1 MSVPVQDP
9 INQIVIAGGEITAP
23 WTWNLQ
29 QENELVVQKNIAT
42 TGLTV
47 LLILGVDYTVNPAGL
62 GMDGGGTINF
72 EAPQLPA
79 QVGDVWTMSRDTT
92 LNRSDNFAT
101 SGDFFAQTI
110 NDQLDKLTRID
121 QDNDR
126 DSESAIRKDPGV
138 GDALNP
144 LIPQMEDRR
153 ALLFQ
158 DNGGGNFEMIMSDG
172 DPDQQAGD
180 AEASAAAALASEQAA
195 AASETNA
202 ANSETAAAQSASDA
216 SDSADDAAASA
227 ASIDLSSP
235 APIGDVAPNTVA
247 STEFSGPLG
256 STTPATVKATTFEG
270 DAGGTTIDEFST
282 DGTLAGD
289 SDDTVPTEQA
299 VKTYADSL
307 KTEIKI
313 GTFTRGASVASGT
326 QEITGVGFQPDVVIF
341 LMARTA
347 ANVEMSIGFS
357 DAVNDFCLQHDQAAN
372 PDDFEA
378 NTTACINYVNTVG
391 NEYQGTVQSMDSD
404 GFTMDWTR
412 VGAPGGS
419 LTIFYL
425 AIKK

>member
-9 INQIVIAGGEITAP
+9 INQIVIVGGETTAP

-29 QENELVVQKNIAT
+29 QENEIIVQKNIAT

-47 LLILGVDYTVNPAGL
+47 LLTLGVDYTVNPAGL
-62 GMDGGGTINF
+62 GMDAGGTINF

-138 GDALNP
+138 GDVLNP
-144 LIPQMEDRR
+144 LIPQMVDRR

-158 DNGGGNFEMIMSDG
+158 DNGGGNFEMIMSEF
-172 DPDQQAGD
+172 DPDITAAD
-180 AEASAAAALASEQAA
+180 AADSAAAALASEQAA
-195 AASETNA
+195 AISETNAGISETNA

-235 APIGDVAPNTVA
+235 APIGDVTPNTI
-247 STEFSGPLG
+247 
-256 STTPATVKATTFEG
+256 KATTFEG
-270 DAGGTTIDEFST
+270 DAGGTTINEFST

-289 SDDTVPTEQA
+289 SDDAVPTEKA
-299 VKTYADSL
+299 VKAFVDNNAFTAA
-307 KTEIKI
+307 TQAQQEA
-313 GTFTRGASVASGT
+313 GTDITVGVTPGRQQFHQSAVKAWVSFNG
-326 QEITGVGFQPDVVIF
+326 TGVVAIF
-341 LMARTA
+341 ESY
-347 ANVEMSIGFS
+347 NVTSLTDRAVGEYTINIATDFSGAGYASAGMSQGSSGNAGYIS
-357 DAVNDFCLQHDQAAN
+357 RDINV
-372 PDDFEA
+372 
-378 NTTACINYVNTVG
+378 TTTVG
-391 NEYQGTVQSMDSD
+391 AFPIETKNQAGILQDNLYNSVVLLGDQ
-404 GFTMDWTR
+404 
-412 VGAPGGS
+412 
-419 LTIFYL
+419 
-425 AIKK
+425 